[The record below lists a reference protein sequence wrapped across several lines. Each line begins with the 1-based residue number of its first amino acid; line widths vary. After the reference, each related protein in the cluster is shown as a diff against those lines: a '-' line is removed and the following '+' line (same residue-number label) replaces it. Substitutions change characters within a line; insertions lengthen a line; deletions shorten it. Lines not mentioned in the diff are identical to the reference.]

1 MRGRGERDKKSWRQG
16 ESEKSEESG
25 DGGRQMARDER
36 ERIAVRERDTDKQR
50 EGAGGRWR
58 GMEE

>member
-36 ERIAVRERDTDKQR
+36 ERDTDKQR
-50 EGAGGRWR
+50 EGA
-58 GMEE
+58 